1 VFDNMERWITY
12 SIRKGIGNKVAQ
24 NAREAMSQHMEG
36 QVSDKPLSDKRASHL
51 PKAHII
57 AVWENGTLNK
67 YSVEDPLFFHYF
79 NGVQSVTL
87 PLLNWSNKVNR
98 FFRGSIIYDPFF
110 TFKQV
115 SMDAFSAMFTSG
127 VKHWYKIPILAVK
140 EFGLTLVNKS
150 KLYNQLR
157 AVGAVGERN
166 WAAVENRLDI
176 ETAAGLRKPN
186 LFERVVSG
194 ALKPLKWFSMVAD
207 NAIRQ
212 AVVQQTLNETKSAE
226 YPNGDK
232 ALAINRAFEL
242 INFRRGGYNAEVT
255 FARQNVIFLGA
266 YLQAL
271 NVTVKVLRGRGIA
284 PIPIKT
290 AYARLGNVMV
300 GVGVMSFIY
309 AMMMGDD
316 DEYKDAD
323 PTVRDTHIFV
333 PGLTKKGIWLP
344 MRSEIFTLFSK
355 MAMEHV
361 VNLMKKDGEDWTK
374 FKRAFK
380 HLLANSLLGPTP
392 MPQAPKIAYELAS
405 NMDYNTNRPI
415 VGPGVSGVEAE
426 IQHSASTSQLAKDW
440 GKALGVSPIKVDYF
454 MSQIGSVGAISV
466 FAYDKMMGDAIHPEK
481 SNRDVAA
488 KFAPGFVKKEFGAR
502 AKSDLYE
509 LKDLVDEAY
518 NTYNELNRSS
528 TETEVNKF
536 LLEKGKLMDV
546 KAQVDSYIKSLASYR
561 AAEKSFIDRP
571 PSNMTKEEIEAAI
584 HNIHTEE
591 RDLLKEIGILR
602 KQAGLD
608 EGNPFRKTPN
618 KTKPDWAKDL

>member
-1 VFDNMERWITY
+1 
-12 SIRKGIGNKVAQ
+12 
-24 NAREAMSQHMEG
+24 
-36 QVSDKPLSDKRASHL
+36 VSDKPLSDKRANHL
-51 PKAHII
+51 PKAHVI

-67 YSVEDPLFFHYF
+67 YSVEDPLLFHYF

-98 FFRGSIIYDPFF
+98 FFRGSIIYDPMFSL
-110 TFKQV
+110 KQV
-115 SMDAFSAMFTSG
+115 SMDSISAMFTSG

-140 EFGLTLVNKS
+140 EFSLTLFNKS
-150 KLYNQLR
+150 NIYHELR
-157 AVGAVGERN
+157 AVGAVGERD
-166 WAAVENRLDI
+166 WSAVENRLDI

-194 ALKPLKWFSMVAD
+194 ALKPLRWFSMVAD
-207 NAIRQ
+207 NSIRQ
-212 AVVQQTLNETKSAE
+212 AVYAQTLNETKSAE
-226 YPNGDK
+226 HPTGDK
-232 ALAINRAFEL
+232 ALGISRAFEL

-255 FARQNVIFLGA
+255 FARQNVIFFGA

-271 NVTVKVLRGRGIA
+271 NVTTKVLRGRGIA
-284 PIPIKT
+284 PMQRKT
-290 AYARLGNVMV
+290 AYARLANVMV
-300 GVGVMSFIY
+300 GVGVMSFVY

-323 PTVRDTHIFV
+323 PAVRDTHIFV
-333 PGLTKKGIWLP
+333 PGLIKKGIWLP
-344 MRSEIFTLFSK
+344 VRPEIFTLFSK

-361 VNLMKKDGEDWTK
+361 VNLMKDDGEDWTK

-380 HLLANSLLGPTP
+380 HFLANSLLGPTP

-426 IQHSASTSQLAKDW
+426 IQHTASTSQLAKDW
-440 GKALGVSPIKVDYF
+440 GKAMGISPIKVDYF

-466 FAYDKMMGDAIHPEK
+466 FAYDKMMSDAIRPEK
-481 SNRDVAA
+481 STRDIAA

-518 NTYNELNRSS
+518 NTYNELNKSS
-528 TETEVNKF
+528 TLAEANKF
-536 LLEKGKLMDV
+536 LKDKGKLMNV
-546 KAQVDSYIKSLASYR
+546 KAQVDVYIKELARYR
-561 AAEKSFIDRP
+561 TEEKSLIDRP
-571 PSNMTKEEIEAAI
+571 PPNMNKADIEAAI
-584 HNIHTEE
+584 HSIHTQE
-591 RDLLKEIGILR
+591 RNLLREIQALR
-602 KQAGLD
+602 FQAGLD
-608 EGNPFRKTPN
+608 EGNPFRNAVTP
-618 KTKPDWAKDL
+618 KAKPDWAKDL